1 LPKQLV
7 EATMLIDDFLNYLLY
22 ERNYSALT
30 VHNYGDDLKSFESYF
45 MGLDNQLTWE
55 SVDSDVIRN
64 WMESMMDKGNAAT
77 SINRRLSALRSFFR
91 FALARGLVSHDPAH
105 QVKGP
110 KKQKVLPQYV
120 RETELD
126 NLLDITAEE
135 ENFMCVRAR
144 TIIMMFY
151 ETGLRLSE
159 LVSLNDEQVDL
170 ERMEVKVTGKRNK
183 QRVVPFGEELRGQV
197 EHYKEIRDREVQN
210 AGGALFVTPK
220 GERMNAAQV
229 RYQVEKQI
237 GRVSARKKRSPHV
250 LRHSFATAM
259 LNHDAGIE
267 SVRKLLGHESLS
279 TTEIYTH
286 TTYEQLKKVY
296 DNAHPRA

>member
-1 LPKQLV
+1 
-7 EATMLIDDFLNYLLY
+7 MLIEDFLNYLLY

-30 VHNYGDDLKSFESYF
+30 VHNYGDDLASFESYF
-45 MGLDNQLTWE
+45 KGLDNQLSWE
-55 SVDSDVIRN
+55 TVDSDVIRN

-91 FALARGLVSHDPAH
+91 FVLARGLVDHDPAH
-105 QVKGP
+105 QVRGP

-120 RETELD
+120 RESELD
-126 NLLDITAEE
+126 MLLDNTAEKE
-135 ENFMCVRAR
+135 DFISVRAR

-159 LVSLNDEQVDL
+159 LVSLDDEQVDF

-183 QRVVPFGEELRGQV
+183 QRVVPFGQELREQI
-197 EHYKEIRDREVQN
+197 ERYMDLRDRNVTKEDP
-210 AGGALFVTPK
+210 ALFVTPK
-220 GERMNAAQV
+220 GGRMNASQV
-229 RYQVEKQI
+229 RYLVQKEI
-237 GRVSARKKRSPHV
+237 GKVSTRKKKSPHV

>member
-1 LPKQLV
+1 
-7 EATMLIDDFLNYLLY
+7 MLIDDFLNYLRF
-22 ERNYSALT
+22 ERNYASLT

-45 MGLDNQLTWE
+45 KSLDSQLTWE
-55 SVDSDVIRN
+55 SVDTDVIRN

-91 FALARGLVSHDPAH
+91 FALARGAVDHDPAH
-105 QVKGP
+105 QVRGP

-126 NLLDITAEE
+126 SLIDNTATEE
-135 ENFMCVRAR
+135 GFIPMRAR

-159 LVSLNDEQVDL
+159 LVTLDDIQVDL

-183 QRVVPFGEELRGQV
+183 QRVVPFGEELAGQV
-197 EHYKEIRDREVQN
+197 RRYIEVRNQ
-210 AGGALFVTPK
+210 AVPVSDGALFVTPK
-220 GERMNAAQV
+220 GERMNPAQV
-229 RYQVEKQI
+229 RYLVQKQI
-237 GRVSARKKRSPHV
+237 ARVSARKKRSPHV

>member
-1 LPKQLV
+1 
-7 EATMLIDDFLNYLLY
+7 MLIEDFLNYLQY

-45 MGLDNQLTWE
+45 KSLDNQLTWE
-55 SVDSDVIRN
+55 SVDSDVIRD

-91 FALARGLVSHDPAH
+91 FALARGAVDHDPAH
-105 QVKGP
+105 QVRGP
-110 KKQKVLPQYV
+110 KKRKVLPQYV
-120 RETELD
+120 RENELD
-126 NLLDITAEE
+126 RLLDNTAGEE
-135 ENFMCVRAR
+135 GFILVRAR
-144 TIIMMFY
+144 TIIIMFY

-159 LVSLNDEQVDL
+159 LVALDDEQVDL
-170 ERMEVKVTGKRNK
+170 DKMEVKVTGKRNK
-183 QRVVPFGEELRGQV
+183 QRIVPFGEELRSEV
-197 EHYKEIRDREVQN
+197 VRYKECRDKEVIRKDN
-210 AGGALFVTPK
+210 ALFVTPK
-220 GERMNAAQV
+220 GDRMNAAQV
-229 RYQVEKQI
+229 RYLVQKQI
-237 GRVSARKKRSPHV
+237 GRVSDRKKKSPHV

-267 SVRKLLGHESLS
+267 SVKKLLGHESLS